1 MHTYLFEN
9 FVGWSRYL
17 KYVVICYGIFK
28 VICVSID
35 SVTQV
40 THHAWEKVWSLVNVD
55 NLWKSSCSDV
65 FILRVYMQYNYLYDF
80 YKGFGVIHKN
90 NQYILSGLKLDLTHY
105 GIGF

>member
-1 MHTYLFEN
+1 MGESFMYTCLFEN
-9 FVGWSRYL
+9 FVGWSRFL
-17 KYVVICYGIFK
+17 KYVVIYYGVFK

-35 SVTQV
+35 NVTQV

-80 YKGFGVIHKN
+80 YKGFGIIHKN
-90 NQYILSGLKLDLTHY
+90 NKYIYHILYTK
-105 GIGF
+105 IWV